1 MERRN
6 ALRNIGL
13 GLGYMAATPT
23 ILSMLQ
29 SCNATTDAGWAPQ
42 FFTAEQAAFLTTAV
56 DVILPKTDT
65 PGASEVNVPQFI
77 DRFYAEILKPED
89 QARIKEGM
97 EAFVAL
103 AAENGGSDALA
114 ITTALE
120 KTLKT
125 APSMGQAPGP
135 ATEFAYELR
144 GKTIWSYKSSE
155 YVGEEVLAYL
165 PVPGEYLPC
174 EDLQALTGGKA
185 YTF

>member
-23 ILSMLQ
+23 LLGMLQ
-29 SCNATTDAGWAPQ
+29 SCNANPENGWEPQ
-42 FFTAEQAAFLTTAV
+42 FFNAAQAAFITTTV
-56 DVILPKTDT
+56 DIILPSSDT

-77 DRFYAEILKPED
+77 DRFYAEILTPED
-89 QARIKEGM
+89 QAQIKIGLN
-97 EAFVAL
+97 AFIDL
-103 AAENGGSDALA
+103 AKANGGINALA

-120 KTLKT
+120 KTLK
-125 APSMGQAPGP
+125 APIEEG
-135 ATEFAYELR
+135 ATPDAAAQFAYELR
-144 GKTIWSYKSSE
+144 GKTIWSYKTSE

-165 PVPGEYLPC
+165 PVPGEHLPC
-174 EDLQALTGGKA
+174 EDLQTLTGGKA

>member
-77 DRFYAEILKPED
+77 DRFYAEILTAED
-89 QARIKEGM
+89 QAKIKTGL
-97 EAFVAL
+97 EAFMAL
-103 AAENGGSDALA
+103 AGTTDALA
-114 ITTALE
+114 ITAALE
-120 KTLKT
+120 KTLKSLPVEGVEPDAAT
-125 APSMGQAPGP
+125 A
-135 ATEFAYELR
+135 FAFELR

-155 YVGEEVLAYL
+155 FVGEEVLAYL

-174 EDLQALTGGKA
+174 EDLQTLTGGKD
-185 YTF
+185 YSL

>member
-29 SCNATTDAGWAPQ
+29 SCNAAPDAGWAPQ
-42 FFTAEQAAFLTTAV
+42 FFTYEQAMFITTAV

-89 QARIKEGM
+89 QTKVREGL

-103 AAENGGSDALA
+103 AATNGGSDATA

-120 KTLKT
+120 KTLKV
-125 APSMGQAPGP
+125 APSMGQEAGP
-135 ATEFAYELR
+135 ATDFAYELR
-144 GKTIWSYKSSE
+144 GKTIWSYKSAE

-174 EDLQALTGGKA
+174 EDLQELTGGKA

>member
-1 MERRN
+1 
-6 ALRNIGL
+6 
-13 GLGYMAATPT
+13 
-23 ILSMLQ
+23 
-29 SCNATTDAGWAPQ
+29 
-42 FFTAEQAAFLTTAV
+42 
-56 DVILPKTDT
+56 
-65 PGASEVNVPQFI
+65 
-77 DRFYAEILKPED
+77 
-89 QARIKEGM
+89 M

>member
-29 SCNATTDAGWAPQ
+29 SCNATADAGWAPQ

-89 QARIKEGM
+89 QAKIKEGM

-125 APSMGQAPGP
+125 APSTGQAPGP
-135 ATEFAYELR
+135 AVEFAYELR
-144 GKTIWSYKSSE
+144 GKTIWS
-155 YVGEEVLAYL
+155 
-165 PVPGEYLPC
+165 
-174 EDLQALTGGKA
+174 
-185 YTF
+185 

>member
-29 SCNATTDAGWAPQ
+29 SCNATAEPGWAPQ
-42 FFTAEQAAFLTTAV
+42 FFTEEQAMFITTAV

-65 PGASEVNVPQFI
+65 PAASEVNVPQFM
-77 DRFYAEILKPED
+77 DRFYAEILTQED
-89 QARIKEGM
+89 QAKVREGL

-103 AAENGGSDALA
+103 AAANGGSDATA

-125 APSMGQAPGP
+125 APSTGQAPGP
-135 ATEFAYELR
+135 AVEFAYELR
-144 GKTIWSYKSSE
+144 GKTIWSYKTSE
-155 YVGEEVLAYL
+155 YVGEEVLVYL

-174 EDLQALTGGKA
+174 EDLEGLTGGKA